1 MVNRLLLWIVCA
13 GLLAA
18 PLLAGEHTFQYQRIV
33 ETGDKAELTLTC
45 HDGDIEIIGH
55 DQPNVVIDAVKYV
68 KVGNEREA
76 AEIADHIEIR
86 VEHNKQA
93 VKVAANY
100 LPIRDRGRT
109 FWQKVLGRGKEDSF
123 GEVRFSIKVPR
134 NCRVM
139 IDNGEGNIRV
149 TDIDGDITMATS
161 AQTVALSTIHG
172 AVEIKSAAAS
182 VVLTSIEGSID
193 LSNSAGSTKGDML
206 FGPVTVRQ
214 PTGAIDLQFV
224 DGDVR
229 VKTTSADVTIRQER
243 GAIDLTTVTGSVT
256 IQTPLETTHDLYI
269 ETESG
274 DITLMVPPEASGI
287 LRLKSESGT
296 IKTELPVKIDKMSTR
311 QLVGTVGVGGIQ
323 VTLVSISGDV
333 TVAQF

>member
-1 MVNRLLLWIVCA
+1 MNRLTLWVVCLGLVAA
-13 GLLAA
+13 GLQ
-18 PLLAGEHTFQYQRIV
+18 AGDHTFQYQRIV
-33 ETGDKAELTLTC
+33 EVGDRAELSLTC
-45 HDGDIEIIGH
+45 QDGDIEIIGH
-55 DQPNVVIDAVKYV
+55 DQSTIIIDAVKHI
-68 KVGNEREA
+68 KIGDDREA

-86 VEHNKQA
+86 VEHNNQA

-100 LPIRDRGRT
+100 LPIRERGRS

-123 GEVRFSIKVPR
+123 GEVSFSIKVPR
-134 NCRVM
+134 NCRVTL
-139 IDNGEGNIRV
+139 DNGEGDVRISE
-149 TDIDGDITMATS
+149 IDGDLRMNSS
-161 AQTVALSTIHG
+161 AQSIALTTIHG
-172 AVEIKSAAAS
+172 SVEIRSAAAS
-182 VVLTSIEGSID
+182 VVLTSIEGAVDIA
-193 LSNSAGSTKGDML
+193 NSAGSTRGDML

-256 IQTPLETTHDLYI
+256 IQTPLETSRDLFI

-274 DITLMVPPEASGI
+274 DITLMVPPEASGV

-323 VTLVSISGDV
+323 VSLVTISGDV

>member
-1 MVNRLLLWIVCA
+1 MNRCLSWAVCWWLIALGVQA
-13 GLLAA
+13 GD
-18 PLLAGEHTFQYQRIV
+18 HTFQYQRIV
-33 ETGDKAELTLTC
+33 EVGAKAELTLTC
-45 HDGDIEIIGH
+45 QDGDVEIIGH
-55 DQPNVVIDAVKYV
+55 DQSTVIIDAVKHI
-68 KVGNEREA
+68 KVGDDREA

-86 VEHNKQA
+86 VEQDKHQ

-100 LPIRDRGRT
+100 LPIRERGRS
-109 FWQKVLGRGKEDSF
+109 FWQKVLGRGKDDSF
-123 GEVRFSIKVPR
+123 GEVTFSVKVPR

-139 IDNGEGNIRV
+139 LDNGEGDVRIS
-149 TDIDGDITMATS
+149 DIDGAVSMNTS
-161 AQTVALSTIHG
+161 AQDIALSTIHG
-172 AVEIKSAAAS
+172 SVDIRSAAAS
-182 VVLTSIEGSID
+182 VTLTSIEGAID
-193 LSNSAGSTKGDML
+193 VANSAGSTRGEML

-214 PTGAIDLQFV
+214 PTGLIDLQFV

-243 GAIDLTTVTGSVT
+243 GAIDLSTVTGSVA
-256 IQTPLETTHDLYI
+256 IQTPLETSRDLFI

-274 DITLMVPPEASGI
+274 DITLMVPPEASGT
-287 LRLKSESGT
+287 LRLKTETGT

-323 VTLVSISGDV
+323 VSLATISGDV